1 MATIHRDGNLDL
13 LDGKVAVVG
22 FGSQGHAHALNL
34 RDSGVEVQ
42 VGLREGSGSKRAAD
56 DAGVDTAHIADAV
69 RGAQLVAILVP
80 DHVQKQVWD
89 ADVLPNLEPG
99 AAVLFAHGLNIHF
112 GRIEP
117 PAEHDVIMVA
127 PKAPGHRVR
136 ELYVSG
142 AGTPGLVA
150 VHQDASG
157 RALELALAYGVGI
170 GCGRVGLLETTFA
183 EETESDLFGEQAVLC
198 GGVPA
203 LVQAGFDILVEAGYQ
218 PEIAYY
224 ECLNE
229 LKLIVDLLYQGGYEY
244 MRYSVSDVAEYGDLS
259 RGPRVV
265 DEGTR
270 ERMRGILEEVR
281 SGAFAKELFEDDDTG
296 RPRFAELR
304 ARGAERAVEIER
316 VGKELRALAGIEGL
330 LGAEA
335 HGVR

>member
-1 MATIHRDGNLDL
+1 MATIHRDGDLAL
-13 LDGKVAVVG
+13 LDGRVAVVG

-34 RDSGVEVQ
+34 HDSGVDVV
-42 VGLREGSGSKRAAD
+42 VGLREGSGSRAAVEE
-56 DAGVDTAHIADAV
+56 AGVEAASIPDAV

-80 DHVQKQVWD
+80 DHVQKEVWEQEV
-89 ADVLPNLEPG
+89 APNLAPG
-99 AAVLFAHGLNIHF
+99 AAVLFAHGLNVHF
-112 GRIEP
+112 GRIVP

-136 ELYVSG
+136 ELFRSG

-157 RALELALAYGVGI
+157 KALQLALAYGVGI

-203 LVQAGFDILVEAGYQ
+203 LVQAGFDTLVEAGYQ

-259 RGPRVV
+259 VGPRIV
-265 DEGTR
+265 DDAVKQ
-270 ERMRGILEEVR
+270 RMREVLEDVR
-281 SGAFAKELFEDDDTG
+281 SGRFAEELFTDDAAG
-296 RPRFAELR
+296 RPHFAELR
-304 ARGAERAVEIER
+304 KQGEQRAAEIER
-316 VGKELRALAGIEGL
+316 VGKELRELAGVEGL
-330 LGAEA
+330 LG
-335 HGVR
+335 VS

>member
-1 MATIHRDGNLDL
+1 MATIHRNGDLDL

-34 RDSGVEVQ
+34 NESGVEVV
-42 VGLREGSGSKRAAD
+42 VGLRGESGSRVAAE
-56 DAGVDTAHIADAV
+56 DAGLEVAPIAEAV
-69 RGAQLVAILVP
+69 RGAQLVALLIP
-80 DHVQKQVWD
+80 DHVQQEVWEREV
-89 ADVLPNLEPG
+89 AANLDEG
-99 AAVLFAHGLNIHF
+99 AAVLFAHGLNVHF
-112 GRIEP
+112 GRIDP
-117 PAEHDVIMVA
+117 PAGHDVIMVA

-150 VHQDASG
+150 VHRDASG

-203 LVQAGFDILVEAGYQ
+203 LVQAGFDTLVEAGYQ

-259 RGPRVV
+259 VGPRIV
-265 DEGTR
+265 DEAVKQR
-270 ERMRGILEEVR
+270 LRDVLEDVR
-281 SGAFAKELFEDDDTG
+281 SGKFADELFADDAAG
-296 RPRFAELR
+296 RPRFAQLR
-304 ARGAERAVEIER
+304 AEGAARAAEIER
-316 VGKELRALAGIEGL
+316 VGKELRDLAGVEGL
-330 LGAEA
+330 LG
-335 HGVR
+335 VS